1 MLHKLLF
8 LLVFFFVFPARS
20 ALVDRIMAIINDDI
34 ITLSDIQEFKKNVP
48 TSELPSDKAILDILI
63 EDRLTKQLIKKLNL
77 AADEEEISSQIS
89 SILKNQGLK
98 RVVHKRPF
106 VSLPQ
111 HRKHNETSD
120 DTGMPPGPHSRTN
133 EIRAR
138 HH

>member
-89 SILKNQGLK
+89 SILKNQGLMK
-98 RVVHKRPF
+98 
-106 VSLPQ
+106 L
-111 HRKHNETSD
+111 
-120 DTGMPPGPHSRTN
+120 
-133 EIRAR
+133 
-138 HH
+138 